1 MNWNPF
7 YLVWSDAIRRVRKS
21 NPGMKDWKWK
31 IFLYMTTIQALN
43 FWLVLLWL
51 KYFEIINVETLRLD
65 ILPGGILDGF
75 ISFAVVFASPFVILN
90 FFTIFHKN
98 RYEKILEKYNKASLW
113 YSPFYMFS
121 IPILAFI
128 SAILYGILTR

>member
-43 FWLVLLWL
+43 LWIVLFWL
-51 KYFEIINVETLRLD
+51 KYFELINVDTLKLD
-65 ILPGGILDGF
+65 ILPGSILDGF
-75 ISFAVVFASPFVILN
+75 ISFAVAFA
-90 FFTIFHKN
+90 
-98 RYEKILEKYNKASLW
+98 
-113 YSPFYMFS
+113 SPFYMFS

-128 SAILYGILTR
+128 SAILYGILTK